1 MRFRLTLA
9 LVCLLV
15 SAAAASDCFHGS
27 GQFERSLPGGYQA
40 IVGQANDKP
49 DQCRGALLDPSGK
62 PDFEV
67 TAPEVSFDPAS
78 LQDLNGDGKLEIVF
92 DTVNDGEYSI
102 WILTPGANPALIR
115 QISNR
120 RPFTFDDRDGD
131 GKFEIWTRDTA
142 FDGIDG
148 LPSDM
153 SPFPYVVFQLYGS
166 RLVNVSNLPAFWS
179 EYKRELDLANGRA
192 PKGTLDELTR
202 EKESMS
208 GKPEQDSPADLQKKT
223 LARSV
228 ILELAVDYMYAGHG
242 TELWKTLQ
250 DYWPYNDRDRIR
262 QEILRRRMGS
272 KLLREVARPSPQT
285 TTTRST
291 TPASGPTAQN

>member
-1 MRFRLTLA
+1 MRSRFALA
-9 LVCLLV
+9 IICLLV

-27 GQFERSLPGGYQA
+27 GQFQKSLPDGYRA
-40 IVGQANDKP
+40 IVGQAEDKP
-49 DQCRGALLDPSGK
+49 DQCRAALLDPAGK
-62 PDFEV
+62 PAFEV

-92 DTVNDGEYSI
+92 DTVDNGQYTV
-102 WILTPGANPALIR
+102 WILTPGATPALIR

-120 RPFTFDDRDGD
+120 RPFTFEDRDGD

-148 LPSDM
+148 LPTDM
-153 SPFPYVVFQLYGS
+153 SPFPYVVFQLYGA
-166 RLVNVSNLPAFWS
+166 RLVNVSNLPAFWN

-192 PKGTLDELTR
+192 GKGTLDELTR
-202 EKESMS
+202 EKESMT
-208 GKPEQDSPADLQKKT
+208 GKPEQESPADLQKKV

-242 TELWKTLQ
+242 SELWKTLQ

-272 KLLREVARPSPQT
+272 KLLREVARPSSQT
-285 TTTRST
+285 TTTQST
-291 TPASGPTAQN
+291 TTNPPPAAQN